1 MEFAGEIAGLSDL
14 FDNIQRE
21 HYEKQDALNEY
32 NMRPENQPSPYHPGI
47 NPVLPDYPGG
57 KPTGTGMFSMLPSL
71 VATQDTSGWPSI
83 NRPAPRQEPVYK
95 YDKHMDMSVP
105 NIPVREAY
113 VAPLS
118 LPKELEAAFARKRHG
133 IMYDV

>member
-14 FDNIQRE
+14 FDNIQRK
-21 HYEKQDALNEY
+21 HYEKQ
-32 NMRPENQPSPYHPGI
+32 
-47 NPVLPDYPGG
+47 V
-57 KPTGTGMFSMLPSL
+57 PTGTGMFSMLPSL

-95 YDKHMDMSVP
+95 YDEHMNMRVP
-105 NIPVREAY
+105 NIPVRQAY